1 MRRTLQRGIGAIACA
16 LSLFGIEAVAAAQ
29 SSARSVDVTP
39 ALALDRFY
47 PAPPGDRLFGVE
59 SAAVGERSVPLFS
72 VVADYAHDP
81 LVLQTVRT
89 SEDRGRVIGD
99 QLFLHLQAGVGL
111 QGRLFLSASFP
122 VALLQDG
129 GSPAVDG
136 AVFTSPSGAAVGDL
150 RLGLRLRLF
159 GLDDDPFQMAV
170 AGYLW
175 VPTGSGA
182 TGTYVSDGNFRGLPR
197 LVFGGRVG
205 GRFVWGLNAGVDA
218 RSSRVFGGE
227 NGVSQGSM
235 ARFDGGLGFLF
246 LESRALQLGLEGSAA
261 FQLENKTNVP
271 IEHATNLEVLF
282 GGKYRVADFEVGA
295 GAGPG
300 LSSGIGTPDVRAL
313 ATIAFAPSSKG
324 VSGPMD
330 LDKDGIAD
338 AVDACPGAAGAERAD
353 AKISGCPDSDGDG
366 IVDAKDACPKQK
378 GLGRQDPMKSGCPD
392 TDTDEDGI
400 PDLRD
405 ACPTVKGPE
414 RDDAA
419 ASGCPDTDG
428 DGVLDQ
434 NDACPTLKGLATA
447 DERHN
452 GCPDADGDDVP
463 DTMDAC
469 PDKKGVESTDA
480 AKNGCPADT
489 DGDGILNDK
498 DACPEEKGDA
508 DPDEKQ
514 NGCPKA
520 VRVTGTEIVI
530 LQEVQFDSAQATIKM
545 VSFPLLDEVASVL
558 KQHPEIR
565 ELEVQGHTDNQG
577 KADYNKRLSQSRAD
591 SVRAALIQRGIGQAR
606 LVANGYGQEKPID
619 DNKTLKGR
627 EKNRRVQFV
636 ILRKGQ

>member
-1 MRRTLQRGIGAIACA
+1 MRSGIGAIACA
-16 LSLFGIEAVAAAQ
+16 LSLFGIEATAGAQ
-29 SSARSVDVTP
+29 SASGNAATP

-47 PAPPGDRLFGVE
+47 PAPPGDRMFGVE

-99 QLFLHLQAGVGL
+99 QLFLHLQAGVAL
-111 QGRLFLSASFP
+111 QGRLYLSASFP

-129 GSPAVDG
+129 ASPTADG

-150 RLGLRLRLF
+150 RLGLRLRIF
-159 GLDDDPFQMAV
+159 GLEDDPFQVAI

-175 VPTGSGA
+175 VPTGGGA
-182 TGTYVSDGNFRGLPR
+182 AGTYVSDGNFRGLPR
-197 LVFGGRVG
+197 LVLGGRVG
-205 GRFVWGLNAGVDA
+205 GRFLWGLNGGIDV
-218 RSSRVFGGE
+218 RSSRMFGGN

-235 ARFDGGLGFLF
+235 ARFDGGLGFLL
-246 LESRALQLGLEGSAA
+246 LESRALQLGVEGSAA
-261 FQLENKTNVP
+261 FLLENKTNVP

-282 GGKYRVADFEVGA
+282 GGKYRVSDFEIGA

-300 LSSGIGTPDVRAL
+300 LTSGIGTPDVRAL
-313 ATIAFAPSSKG
+313 ATIAFAPVSKG
-324 VSGPMD
+324 AAGPLD

-338 AVDACPGAAGAERAD
+338 DKDACPGVAGALRADAKVSGCPDADADGIVDLVDACPRQKGLERQD
-353 AKISGCPDSDGDG
+353 PKKNGCPD
-366 IVDAKDACPKQK
+366 
-378 GLGRQDPMKSGCPD
+378 M
-392 TDTDEDGI
+392 DTDEDGL

-452 GCPDADGDDVP
+452 GCPDADGDGIP
-463 DTMDAC
+463 DNVDAC
-469 PDKKGVESTDA
+469 PDKKGAESTDA

-508 DPDEKQ
+508 DPDAKQ

-530 LQEVQFDSAQATIKM
+530 LQEVQFDSARSSIKM
-545 VSFPLLDEVASVL
+545 VSNPLLDEVASVL

-565 ELEVQGHTDNQG
+565 QLEVQGHTDDQG
-577 KADYNKRLSQSRAD
+577 KADYNKRLSQDRAD
-591 SVRAALIQRGIGQAR
+591 SVRQALVQRGIAEVR
-606 LVANGYGQEKPID
+606 LVANGYGQEKPIA
-619 DNKTLKGR
+619 DNKTIPGR

-636 ILRKGQ
+636 ILRKGP